1 MDTLAVRKTC
11 ALSGSVAL
19 PSIFGRLGGSKR
31 VRAEQV
37 DGGRGVAAIESVDQV
52 RIANARLDALNIVC
66 NTL

>member
-1 MDTLAVRKTC
+1 MNTP
-11 ALSGSVAL
+11 ALKV
-19 PSIFGRLGGSKR
+19 GRFAFYFWVPGWEQAGVS
-31 VRAEQV
+31 AEQV